1 MTREIPREEAQLEER
16 GEEDIRIKTPEPE
29 TRLDEEQ
36 RAQFLYR
43 IRQKLRGIFSQH
55 GYLSLFTESG
65 EKYVCPVCG
74 NDSFVYDYEKGVA
87 VCQMCGTVVES
98 QIIDLG
104 PEWRTFSADERNQK
118 MRTGAPIAYP
128 VPESLTT
135 IIDWKDQD
143 VSGKALDIKR
153 KLEIVKLRKWQTKSK
168 LQAAYEKN
176 FSQAIQEL
184 ERLKNMLGVPKVC
197 IDQALDIYRQ
207 AIEKD
212 LIRGRSVEAV
222 VAAAL
227 YMACRMLN
235 MPRPLDEIA
244 KYTKVGRRDIARAY
258 RTLIRDLNVKVPISD
273 PKLYVGR
280 IVDML
285 KLPGE
290 VAKTAIEILDE
301 AKKRGI
307 TSGKDPVGLAAAAV
321 YIAAMMHGY
330 SKTQK
335 EFAAM
340 AGVTE
345 VTVRNRY
352 RELIRVLKL
361 KVPSPNNKQ

>member
-1 MTREIPREEAQLEER
+1 
-16 GEEDIRIKTPEPE
+16 
-29 TRLDEEQ
+29 
-36 RAQFLYR
+36 
-43 IRQKLRGIFSQH
+43 
-55 GYLSLFTESG
+55 
-65 EKYVCPVCG
+65 
-74 NDSFVYDYEKGVA
+74 
-87 VCQMCGTVVES
+87 
-98 QIIDLG
+98 
-104 PEWRTFSADERNQK
+104 
-118 MRTGAPIAYP
+118 
-128 VPESLTT
+128 
-135 IIDWKDQD
+135 
-143 VSGKALDIKR
+143 
-153 KLEIVKLRKWQTKSK
+153 
-168 LQAAYEKN
+168 
-176 FSQAIQEL
+176 
-184 ERLKNMLGVPKVC
+184 
-197 IDQALDIYRQ
+197 
-207 AIEKD
+207 